1 MEATLSDFEIQP
13 IVDLAS
19 NRVCGG
25 EVLWRPG
32 GRGLDAELIRQLTEE
47 PLLNIEVTRSA
58 FLLAMQT
65 LEQIESDAWL
75 SINFPTYF
83 LGNGNFFFKSLARAV
98 PDLEKAKRQAGK
110 RLVIELSEDDLIRE
124 EGLNLIDRLGT
135 DHSVAIDDFGSGHA
149 PLLNMVKLN
158 FDKVKIDRSI
168 VSGCDADGKKQ
179 RFIKWLVNG
188 CHAIG
193 ASVCAEG
200 VETESELAFLKRCQ
214 VDEGQGYL
222 WSPSVSV
229 EKFINMAAPVKS
241 NLQSLGQVIELN
253 K

>member
-1 MEATLSDFEIQP
+1 METTLEDFEIQP

-32 GRGLDAELIRQLTEE
+32 GRGLCADLIRQIKED
-47 PLLNIEVTRSA
+47 PSLNIEVTRSA

-65 LEQIESDAWL
+65 FDRIESDVWL

-83 LGNGNFFFKSLARAV
+83 IGNGDFFFKSVARAM
-98 PDLEKAKRQAGK
+98 PDLEQAKRQAGK
-110 RLVIELSEDDLIRE
+110 RLVFELSEDDLIRQ
-124 EGLNLIDRLGT
+124 EGLHLVERLGA
-135 DHSVAIDDFGSGHA
+135 DHAIAIDDFGSGHA

-158 FDKVKIDRSI
+158 FDKIKIDRSI

-200 VETESELAFLKRCQ
+200 IETESELAFLKRCQ
-214 VDEGQGYL
+214 VGEGQGFL
-222 WSPSVSV
+222 WSPSVST
-229 EKFINMAAPVKS
+229 EKFVSMAAPVKS